1 MTGRTLYIIRHGE
14 TAWSLTGQH
23 TGATDLPLTPH
34 GEDEARGLAPP
45 LRDIA
50 FSNVLTSPLL
60 RARQTCDFAGLGAAA
75 AIEPDLIEW
84 NYGDYEGRRSAEI
97 RRERPGWSIYRD
109 GCPGGE
115 TPAAVAARADRLIDR
130 LGQLG
135 NCIALFSHG
144 QFACSLAARWMDLDI
159 TQAAHLAIDTAS
171 IGIFGHS
178 HSRPE
183 THVIALWNF
192 APARWLATRQ

>member
-1 MTGRTLYIIRHGE
+1 MTDRTLYIVRHGE

-34 GEDEARGLAPP
+34 GEGEARGLALP

-60 RARQTCDFAGLGAAA
+60 RAWQTCDLAGLGGAATL
-75 AIEPDLIEW
+75 EPDLMEW
-84 NYGDYEGRRSAEI
+84 NYGDYEGRRSADI

-115 TPAAVAARADRLIDR
+115 TPAVVAARTDRLVDR

-135 NCIALFSHG
+135 NCISMFSHG
-144 QFACSLAARWMDLDI
+144 QFACSLAARWIGLDI
-159 TQAAHLAIDTAS
+159 AQAAHLAIDTAS
-171 IGIFGHS
+171 IGILAHS

-183 THVIALWNF
+183 TRVIALWNF
-192 APARWLATRQ
+192 APAHGVATRQ